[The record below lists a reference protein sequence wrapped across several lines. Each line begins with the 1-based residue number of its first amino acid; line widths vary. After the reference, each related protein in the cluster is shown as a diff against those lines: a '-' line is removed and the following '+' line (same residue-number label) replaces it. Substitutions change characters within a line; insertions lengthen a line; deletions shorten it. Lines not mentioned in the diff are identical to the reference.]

1 MKIVHIITRLIR
13 AGADENT
20 VLTCVSQAKEGH
32 DVVLVHGR
40 EFDPSYHSWLPQEG
54 VRLIELEPL
63 VRKMSPLHDMKA
75 LFQLRALLK
84 ELSADIVHTHTSK
97 AGILGRIAAYLART
111 KLIVHGV
118 HIVPFV
124 NGGWFERQ
132 IYLLAEHI
140 TSQFTH
146 AFIDVSQG
154 VRDIYLKYGV
164 GRPDRHHVIHSGFDL
179 SKFKNASY
187 PNDWRQILGIGM
199 TAEKPPVVIIL
210 GALEPRKRQAEFI
223 AAFGRVLERT
233 PNARLLVLGEGSQA
247 AKLRQ
252 QVHDLNLTENVKLI
266 GFREDPEKMIALSD
280 LCVLTSSHE
289 GLPRVVMQYLAGG
302 RPCVVSEL
310 PGLDEVVKHGVNGM
324 VIPSADVPAAADA
337 VGMLL
342 SDQEMLARLARGARE
357 TDLSNWAATTMCMRI
372 ANVYEALAG
381 DQDFNPV
388 RQQRSAL
395 S

>member
-54 VRLIELEPL
+54 VRLIELESL
-63 VRKMSPLHDMKA
+63 VRRMSPLHDIRA
-75 LFQLRALLK
+75 LFQLTSLLK

-97 AGILGRIAAYLART
+97 AGILGRIAAYIART
-111 KLIVHGV
+111 KLIIHGV

-140 TSQFTH
+140 TSKFTH

-179 SKFKNASY
+179 SKFRNAPFPS
-187 PNDWRQILGIGM
+187 DWRQILGIGE
-199 TAEKPPVVIIL
+199 AEEKPPVITIL
-210 GALEPRKRQAEFI
+210 GALEPRKRQGEFI
-223 AAFGRVLERT
+223 AAFHRVLKRT
-233 PNARLLVLGEGSQA
+233 PNARLLILGEGSQA

-252 QVHDLNLTENVKLI
+252 QVQDLNLTDNVKLI
-266 GFREDPEKMIALSD
+266 GFRDDPEKMIALSD

-324 VIPSADVPAAADA
+324 IIPSADVPAAADA
-337 VGMLL
+337 VAALL
-342 SDQEMLARLARGARE
+342 SDPEMLSRLARGARE
-357 TDLSNWAATTMCMRI
+357 TDLSNWAATTMCTRI

-381 DQDFNPV
+381 DQEFRPV
-388 RQQRSAL
+388 RQQRSAV